1 MLIKPGYKID
11 AVPVPCQVKLNN
23 LAHVVAVVCRVR
35 GGKSLARKVMLGVVD
50 RIRSLAPG

>member
-1 MLIKPGYKID
+1 MKPGYKID